1 MSQLNAFMRSL
12 PKQLGLLRVI
22 LLVLST
28 VLILFNPGKQ
38 VPDDYFGWNAIQAI
52 VMPACVPM
60 VFMGLLLDAL
70 MSRVWMVD
78 TEGPERKRFKTIM
91 IIDLLMAGLLFV
103 AWLPYFLAI
112 GGAV

>member
-1 MSQLNAFMRSL
+1 MTQIPTLLRSL
-12 PKQLGLLRVI
+12 PKQLGMLRMMLVI
-22 LLVLST
+22 LSLG
-28 VLILFNPGKQ
+28 LIITNPGQ
-38 VPDDYFGWNAIQAI
+38 EVPEDYTGWNAIPAI

-78 TEGPERKRFKTIM
+78 TEGLERKRFKTIM
-91 IIDLLMAGLLFV
+91 IIDLLLAVLLFI

-112 GGAV
+112 GGA